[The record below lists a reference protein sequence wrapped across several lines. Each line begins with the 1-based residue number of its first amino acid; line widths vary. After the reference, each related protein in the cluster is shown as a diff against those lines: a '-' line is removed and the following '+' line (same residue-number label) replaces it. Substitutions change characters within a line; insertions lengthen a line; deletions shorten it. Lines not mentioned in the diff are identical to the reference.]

1 MLNETS
7 LVSLCFFN
15 QCLVDHAWHASYQC
29 CGNVLSTWIKVPY
42 SSEKKLIYCMQ
53 VTVLITYIINSSNY
67 IHKLTLN
74 IYKQNQHLYS

>member
-1 MLNETS
+1 
-7 LVSLCFFN
+7 
-15 QCLVDHAWHASYQC
+15 
-29 CGNVLSTWIKVPY
+29 
-42 SSEKKLIYCMQ
+42 MQ